1 MLDAGVSIGEATGVL
16 ARQSHPRTL
25 SVCLHSVSESIL
37 QGRCLSE
44 ALARCPRCF
53 SRFHVA
59 AVAAGEA
66 SGTLVDA
73 LRSLAEYLEG
83 EHRLRHEI
91 KREMFYPKLVMVL
104 VLLFWPGV
112 LWGLREK
119 PVFLVLIGVLPLL
132 NFGLLL
138 LLGTLLTNLSG
149 RPRPFLDGFVLK
161 VPVIGRT
168 AHLISQTNFVRSL
181 TFLYSAGLSLP
192 EAVRWSADA
201 CGNTCVAD
209 RLRPAAARLQQ
220 GVGLAAALSATQTLD
235 PMVLTLAATGE
246 TTGDLKAVLSKAI
259 EQLQLVTDMSLHAL
273 KLSLGIAALLNA
285 GFCVGAIMLAFYL

>member
-16 ARQSHPRTL
+16 ARQTHPRTL
-25 SVCLHSVSESIL
+25 SACLHSVSESIM
-37 QGRCLSE
+37 QGRSLSD
-44 ALARCPRCF
+44 ALARCPRYF

-66 SGTLVDA
+66 SGTLVNA

-83 EHRLRHEI
+83 EHRLRNEI
-91 KREMFYPKLVMVL
+91 KRELFYPNLVMAL
-104 VLLFWPGV
+104 VLLLWPIV
-112 LWGLREK
+112 LGRLGDK
-119 PVFLVLIGVLPLL
+119 PVLLVLVGVVPLAT
-132 NFGLLL
+132 FGLLL

-149 RPRPFLDGFVLK
+149 RRRPFLDGFVLK

-168 AHLISQTNFVRSL
+168 AHLISQTNFVRNL

-201 CGNTCVAD
+201 CGNVCVAD
-209 RLRPAAARLQQ
+209 RLRPAATRLQQ
-220 GVGLAAALSATQTLD
+220 GVGLAAALRATQTLD

-246 TTGDLKAVLSKAI
+246 TTGDLKAVLPRAI
-259 EQLQLVTDMSLHAL
+259 EQLRLVTDMSLHAL

-285 GFCVGAIMLAFYL
+285 GFCVGAIMLASYT